1 VSLKKFNPRATSID
15 YAKMLRNPGKGD
27 MHTAAMPA
35 TNLSR
40 NRRCLPILLFG
51 NALMRIAGGASG
63 VLVGLFLAELAKQGA
78 PVNTALVASLGAVSF
93 AAEVV
98 GALPMGLLSDALSP
112 RVLMTGGAVAG
123 AAATQL
129 FGMSTL
135 TGIFFL
141 SRASEGLGAAAG
153 VPPLLAHL
161 TDATDRDPA
170 LRARVMSYFELF
182 YWPGWHSAGC
192 SEASCGAQ
200 PSTFYAARYFI

>member
-1 VSLKKFNPRATSID
+1 MLTAATSTTD
-15 YAKMLRNPGKGD
+15 
-27 MHTAAMPA
+27 
-35 TNLSR
+35 LSR
-40 NRRCLPILLFG
+40 TRRRLPILLLG
-51 NALMRIAGGASG
+51 NALMRTAGGASG

-112 RVLMTGGAVAG
+112 RALMTGGAVAG

-129 FGMSTL
+129 FGMSTV

-141 SRASEGLGAAAG
+141 SRACEGLGAAAG

-170 LRARVMSYFELF
+170 LRARVMSYFELSLLAGLAFGGLLGSELWRMTHRHAFTALAAIYLLCGVLF
-182 YWPGWHSAGC
+182 YFG
-192 SEASCGAQ
+192 
-200 PSTFYAARYFI
+200 